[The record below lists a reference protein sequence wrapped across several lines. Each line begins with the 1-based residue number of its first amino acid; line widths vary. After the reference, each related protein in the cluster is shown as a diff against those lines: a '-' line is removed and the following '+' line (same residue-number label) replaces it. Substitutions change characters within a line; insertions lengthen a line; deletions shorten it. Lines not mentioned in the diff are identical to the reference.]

1 LPIINPGRKINLT
14 DRDYVLNN
22 RNVLPAI
29 GNGLR
34 EGMLFRIRPL
44 RKSEVKA
51 SLFCFREEYMIL
63 IDMDTKNLLRH
74 TEINQR
80 KTSVELCEPSVS
92 LCVTDFF
99 SLPAEHSDSKIS
111 PGRFSI
117 IV

>member
-1 LPIINPGRKINLT
+1 LPIINPGRKINLI
-14 DRDYVLNN
+14 DRDDVLNN
-22 RNVLPAI
+22 RNILKAI